1 VNRYIDIYILQRR
14 REGELAS
21 LLFLCL
27 VKIML
32 AVRRVAV
39 GEKGGR
45 ARLRVGYRG
54 G

>member
-1 VNRYIDIYILQRR
+1 VNSYIDIYTTERR
-14 REGELAS
+14 GGELAS

>member
-1 VNRYIDIYILQRR
+1 VNRYIYYTTERR
-14 REGELAS
+14 EEGELAS
-21 LLFLCL
+21 LRFLCL

-45 ARLRVGYRG
+45 AKTESGE
-54 G
+54 

>member
-1 VNRYIDIYILQRR
+1 VNRYIDIYTTER

-32 AVRRVAV
+32 AVRRVAM
-39 GEKGGR
+39 GEKG
-45 ARLRVGYRG
+45 AVQD
-54 G
+54 